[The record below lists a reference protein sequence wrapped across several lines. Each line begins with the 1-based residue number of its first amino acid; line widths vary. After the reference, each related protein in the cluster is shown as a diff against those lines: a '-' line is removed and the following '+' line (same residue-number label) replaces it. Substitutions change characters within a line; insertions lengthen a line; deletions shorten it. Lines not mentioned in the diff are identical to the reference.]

1 MTRGH
6 PVREKQLRS
15 SSHGRPASCSY
26 SWMRRLRNKRCCL
39 HGFSA
44 LQAPMG
50 DAPDIL
56 LPADSTADRPEV
68 RKRSGR
74 GHRTD
79 DRFPEGCRYR
89 KAATGRRSFREKNRV
104 RKRPPVPSI
113 GLEHGRKV
121 SIFLHSTRR
130 CEMYP
135 VSAHRRRDAA
145 WRPLVRPFLDILCSP
160 KTCTDAF
167 GVGMTALLLAHRN
180 PQRGGDGECLVSPF
194 MVEVVAE

>member
-1 MTRGH
+1 VDTGKMT
-6 PVREKQLRS
+6 
-15 SSHGRPASCSY
+15 
-26 SWMRRLRNKRCCL
+26 
-39 HGFSA
+39 GF
-44 LQAPMG
+44 LK
-50 DAPDIL
+50 D
-56 LPADSTADRPEV
+56 
-68 RKRSGR
+68 
-74 GHRTD
+74 
-79 DRFPEGCRYR
+79 
-89 KAATGRRSFREKNRV
+89 AATGRPLPEEGASV
-104 RKRPPVPSI
+104 KRIVSGSGPPVPSI

-160 KTCTDAF
+160 KTSTDAF
-167 GVGMTALLLAHRN
+167 SVGMTALLLAHRN